1 MKTVI
6 LAGGFGTRIRDVT
19 DDLPK
24 PMISIGG
31 YPILWHIMKQYAHS
45 GFKEFVLCLGHKSEV
60 IKDYFLNYQK
70 RQNDFTLNLKNQII
84 EDHTNRVID
93 DWKITFAETGLNSL
107 TGARVFRVKQYIEK
121 DDCFMLTYG
130 DGVSNIDIKKLI
142 DFHKSHGKL
151 MTVTGAHPPGRFGEL
166 DLNENQVVG
175 FNEKPQITE
184 GWISAGFF
192 VCSRKILDYLNSN
205 EDLIF
210 EKEPIESI
218 VKDGQMMVYKHHDF
232 WHPMDTS
239 RDYQLLNQLWEHN
252 KAPWKTWK

>member
-6 LAGGFGTRIRDVT
+6 LAGGFGTRIRDVA

-31 YPILWHIMKQYAHS
+31 YPIIWHIMKQYAHS

-121 DDCFMLTYG
+121 
-130 DGVSNIDIKKLI
+130 I
-142 DFHKSHGKL
+142 
-151 MTVTGAHPPGRFGEL
+151 
-166 DLNENQVVG
+166 
-175 FNEKPQITE
+175 
-184 GWISAGFF
+184 
-192 VCSRKILDYLNSN
+192 ILGPN
-205 EDLIF
+205 
-210 EKEPIESI
+210 
-218 VKDGQMMVYKHHDF
+218 
-232 WHPMDTS
+232 DT
-239 RDYQLLNQLWEHN
+239 
-252 KAPWKTWK
+252 